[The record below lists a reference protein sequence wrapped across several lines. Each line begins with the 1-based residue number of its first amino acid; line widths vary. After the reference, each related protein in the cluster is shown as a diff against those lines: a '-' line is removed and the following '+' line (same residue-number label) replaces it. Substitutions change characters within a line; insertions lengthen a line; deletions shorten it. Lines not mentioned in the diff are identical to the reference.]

1 VIDASPGLQE
11 LSQKLDMLVQAG
23 LQNQMLN
30 FSTVM
35 KIYQSCSM
43 AEKIR
48 MIEKCETDIIQRQ
61 QAQAQ
66 QEQQMQQQQFAM
78 E

>member
-1 VIDASPGLQE
+1 
-11 LSQKLDMLVQAG
+11 
-23 LQNQMLN
+23 MLN

-48 MIEKCETDIIQRQ
+48 MVEKCENDIQQRQ
-61 QAQAQ
+61 QQ
-66 QEQQMQQQQFAM
+66 
-78 E
+78 